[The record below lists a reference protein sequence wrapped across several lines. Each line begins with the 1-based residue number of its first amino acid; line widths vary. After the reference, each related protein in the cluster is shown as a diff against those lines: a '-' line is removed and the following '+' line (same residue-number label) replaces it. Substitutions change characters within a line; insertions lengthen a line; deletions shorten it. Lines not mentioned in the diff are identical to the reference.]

1 MTKYICPADLPL
13 LEALVLLFPESS
25 KTSLRSWIKNGRIT
39 IDNIAVKLHQ
49 QLVSKGQTIALSAR
63 SHYVKEN
70 LRILYDDRHIVVI
83 DKPEGLLSVSTD
95 YETSLTAFALLKE
108 KYYPRPV
115 YVVHRLDQ
123 DTSGVMLF
131 ALSEKA
137 LEGLK
142 ATFAAHN
149 IKREYVAI
157 VQGRMPPQAGTW
169 QSYLFENARY
179 MVKPTTDPTKG
190 ELAITHYK
198 VTKSTR
204 AYTRV
209 DLTLE
214 TGKKNQIRVHCQ
226 QAGFPV
232 VGDKKYGARSNPI
245 KRLALHAH
253 SLAFCHPITGKA
265 MHFVSPIPELFSQL
279 VKN

>member
-1 MTKYICPADLPL
+1 MIKYICPADLPL
-13 LEALVLLFPESS
+13 LEALVLLFPDSS
-25 KTSLRSWIKNGRIT
+25 KTSLRSWIKNGRISVDD
-39 IDNIAVKLHQ
+39 IPAKLQ
-49 QLVSKGQTIALSAR
+49 QQSVAKGQTIVLSER
-63 SHYVKEN
+63 PHYVKEN
-70 LRILYDDRHIVVI
+70 VRILYADRHLVVI

-95 YETSLTAFALLKE
+95 FETTLTAFALLKE

-142 ATFAAHN
+142 MTFAAHD
-149 IKREYVAI
+149 ITREYAAI
-157 VQGRMPPQAGTW
+157 VQGRMPQQSGTW

-179 MVKPTTDPTKG
+179 IVKPTTDPSKG
-190 ELAITHYK
+190 ELAITHFT
-198 VTKSTR
+198 VVKSNR
-204 AYTRV
+204 GYSRL

-226 QAGFPV
+226 QAGHSV
-232 VGDKKYGARSNPI
+232 VGDKKYGARTNPI

-253 SLAFCHPITGKA
+253 RLAFFHPITGKP
-265 MHFVSPIPELFSQL
+265 MDFVSPIPESFFRL
-279 VKN
+279 VK

>member
-1 MTKYICPADLPL
+1 MIKYICPTDLPL
-13 LEALVLLFPESS
+13 LEALTLLFPDSS
-25 KTSLRSWIKNGRIT
+25 KTSLRSWIKDGRISVDD
-39 IDNIAVKLHQ
+39 IPAKLPQ
-49 QLVSKGQTIALSAR
+49 QPVAQGQTIALSAR
-63 SHYVKEN
+63 HHYVKEN
-70 LRILYDDRHIVVI
+70 VRILYADRHLVVI

-115 YVVHRLDQ
+115 HVVHRLDQ
-123 DTSGVMLF
+123 DTSGVMIF

-149 IKREYVAI
+149 IERQYVAI
-157 VQGRMPPQAGTW
+157 VQGRMPQQKGTW

-179 MVKPTTDPTKG
+179 VVKPTTDPTKG
-190 ELAITHYK
+190 ELAITHFA
-198 VTKSTR
+198 VTKSNR
-204 AYTRV
+204 GYSRL

-226 QAGFPV
+226 QAGYPV

-253 SLAFCHPITGKA
+253 RLAFCHPITGKS
-265 MHFVSPIPELFSQL
+265 MNFVSPVPELFYRL
-279 VKN
+279 VSE